1 MTEPARKIET
11 IVHAAGNCVVRASLV
26 EGAAELVVTFE
37 SASQWVDR
45 NDPDRPGFGEKFLLE
60 SGYSTLSILP
70 RRVANWYRDPAFIAV
85 VLGRRMRRLLARFRR
100 IHTMGDSMGAYG
112 ALAYAD
118 ALSADNVIAFA
129 AISTL
134 NRQKAPWDPRYEAE
148 RQAYDWES
156 RFHDAAFGLQ
166 CPGSVYVLCDP
177 DRLDARHRAR
187 LAPAAGSRLIGIDLP
202 GCKHAITETL
212 AEAGILKAVVRS
224 CLNVASR
231 EVVQGLVDGA
241 DIAAAFARLEGK
253 KTGRAYAGQYTAGLE
268 AEPG

>member
-1 MTEPARKIET
+1 MTEPRAKIET
-11 IVHAAGNCVVRASLV
+11 TLHAAGECVVRASLA
-26 EGAAELVVTFE
+26 EGAAEVVVSFE

-45 NDPDRPGFGEKFLLE
+45 DNPDRPGFGEKFLLE
-60 SGYSTLSILP
+60 NGYSTLSILP
-70 RRVANWYRDPAFIAV
+70 RRVANWYRDPVFIAF
-85 VLGRRMRRLLARFRR
+85 LLSRRMRRLLARFRR

-134 NRQKAPWDPRYEAE
+134 NRQKAPWDPRYAAE
-148 RQAYDWES
+148 RQAYDWEG

-166 CPGSVYVLCDP
+166 CPASVYVLCDP

-187 LAPAAGSRLIGIDLP
+187 IAPAAGSRLIGIDLP

-212 AEAGILKAVVRS
+212 AEAGILKAVVRA
-224 CLNVASR
+224 CLNAAPR
-231 EVVQGLVDGA
+231 EAVQGLVDGA

-253 KTGRAYAGQYTAGLE
+253 KTGRAYAGQNTARLD